1 MQTALESM
9 VATILQRATQIFRLG
24 LVEMAADGFGGFSW
38 DYGGQ
43 GFGGGFVDGAETAE
57 LGE

>member
-1 MQTALESM
+1 
-9 VATILQRATQIFRLG
+9 
-24 LVEMAADGFGGFSW
+24 MAADGFGGFSW